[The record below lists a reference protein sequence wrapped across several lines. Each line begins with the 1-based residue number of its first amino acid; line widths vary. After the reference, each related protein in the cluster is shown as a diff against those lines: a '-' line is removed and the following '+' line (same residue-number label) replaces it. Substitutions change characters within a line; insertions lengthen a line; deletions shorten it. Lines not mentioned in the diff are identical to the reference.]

1 MGTRRRRVSVI
12 YFISKLVK
20 WDDLRME
27 NISNPTQDEIKKAAQ
42 ALKDGH
48 LVAFPTET
56 VYGLGADA
64 TNEKAVSRVYSV
76 KARPTDHPLIVH
88 ISSINQLAK
97 WAIDIP
103 EYAIKLAEE
112 FWPGPMT
119 LILKRSE
126 IAKDFITGSQENVGV
141 RVPSHPVALAL
152 LSEFEKLGGLGVA
165 APSANRFGSV
175 STTTSTAVKD
185 ELGDLLNTQDK
196 ILEGGQSKLGVESTI
211 INCLSFVPKFLRPGA
226 VTPSMI
232 NRLLGSIDDSIKVES
247 DVKAPGMVLS
257 HYSPKAKVVI
267 GGKTNPGDGFIAL
280 AKFQTPTG
288 AIRLAAPETIEQYS
302 FELYEALRL
311 ADRKGLKKIIVLP
324 PSGSEFALVI
334 EDRLTKASFKDFIG
348 GV

>member
-27 NISNPTQDEIKKAAQ
+27 IISNPTQVEIKKAAQ

-64 TNEKAVSRVYSV
+64 TNEKAVGRVYSV

-88 ISSINQLAK
+88 ISSINQLGK
-97 WAIDIP
+97 WAVDIP

-126 IAKDFITGSQENVGV
+126 VAKSFITGGQENVGV

-165 APSANRFGSV
+165 APSANRFGAVSPTSV
-175 STTTSTAVKD
+175 TAIKD
-185 ELGDLLNTQDK
+185 ELDDLLSPQD
-196 ILEGGQSKLGVESTI
+196 IVLNGGNCLIGIESTI
-211 INCLSFVPKFLRPGA
+211 VSCMESYPIILRPGA
-226 VTPSMI
+226 ILIEMI
-232 NRLLGSIDDSIKVES
+232 QATAQARVFITDDSPKIKAS
-247 DVKAPGMVLS
+247 GLLTS
-257 HYSPKAKVVI
+257 HYSPKAKVILNQPV
-267 GGKTNPGDGFIAL
+267 KHGDGYLAL
-280 AKFQTPTG
+280 RNVPTPAG
-288 AIRLAAPETIEQYS
+288 AIRLSSPETIEDFARLLYS
-302 FELYEALRL
+302 TLRL
-311 ADRKGLKKIIVLP
+311 ADKKKLTRVVVVIPEGPGLSLAIK
-324 PSGSEFALVI
+324 
-334 EDRLTKASFKDFIG
+334 DRLEKASSKE
-348 GV
+348 